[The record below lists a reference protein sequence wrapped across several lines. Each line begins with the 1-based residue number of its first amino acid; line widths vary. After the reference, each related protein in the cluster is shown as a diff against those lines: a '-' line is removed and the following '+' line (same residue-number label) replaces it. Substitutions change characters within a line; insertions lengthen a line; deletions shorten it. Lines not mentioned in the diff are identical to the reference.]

1 MKINKDQENIRPQKF
16 GASYVAIQYCTRLSY
31 ASKKWLCEKQAVVVR
46 PVIMLQ
52 LLQMATKQGIKTGVT
67 MVLLEPS

>member
-52 LLQMATKQGIKTGVT
+52 LLQMAKQGIKTGVT
-67 MVLLEPS
+67 MVLLESS

>member
-16 GASYVAIQYCTRLSY
+16 GAGYVAIQYYTRLSY
-31 ASKKWLCEKQAVVVR
+31 ASKKWLCEKQTVVVR

-52 LLQMATKQGIKTGVT
+52 LLQMAKQGIKTGVT
-67 MVLLEPS
+67 MVLLESS